1 MKKWFAIA
9 VSLAL
14 LTAVLCGCDET
25 SPQYESGYEQGYS
38 DGKESGYK
46 EGLSDNKADIQ
57 NALDKGSKEGYSLG
71 ALEMYDAMSEYMDQ
85 NELETFRSE
94 NADYLAQNG
103 IG

>member
-46 EGLSDNKADIQ
+46 EGLSDSKADMRTILHRTGLD
-57 NALDKGSKEGYSLG
+57 NAASQD
-71 ALEMYDAMSEYMDQ
+71 
-85 NELETFRSE
+85 RSYYRKFFCCDH
-94 NADYLAQNG
+94 NSTYLRY
-103 IG
+103 